1 MLKEFIR
8 RLRDRAAYVIA
19 DPADNTITF
28 SRGLYKRLRI
38 LETGRGKVMVFR
50 LKDDGRYCFT
60 LDIPEEA
67 KDTQIAEVMYN
78 SRYRC
83 VGFESLVPTV
93 NRIFYDYS
101 LPAGAQCKL
110 SVQEGATD
118 TMKYYIICPPYGK
131 HPR

>member
-19 DPADNTITF
+19 DPADNSITF

-38 LETGRGKVMVFR
+38 LETGKGKVMVFR

-67 KDTQIAEVMYN
+67 KDTQLAEVMYN

-110 SVQEGATD
+110 TTQEVVTD
-118 TMKYYIICPPYGK
+118 TMKYHIICPPYGK

>member
-19 DPADNTITF
+19 DPADKSITF
-28 SRGLYKRLRI
+28 SRCLYKRLRI
-38 LETGRGKVMVFR
+38 LETGKGKVMVFR

-67 KDTQIAEVMYN
+67 KDTQLAEVMYN

-110 SVQEGATD
+110 TTQEVVTD
-118 TMKYYIICPPYGK
+118 TMKYHIICPPYGK

>member
-8 RLRDRAAYVIA
+8 RLKDRAAYVIA
-19 DPADNTITF
+19 DPADNSITF

-67 KDTQIAEVMYN
+67 KDTQLAEVMYN

-110 SVQEGATD
+110 TTQEVVTD
-118 TMKYYIICPPYGK
+118 TMKYHIICPPYGK

>member
-8 RLRDRAAYVIA
+8 RLKDRAAYVIA
-19 DPADNTITF
+19 DPADNSITF

-67 KDTQIAEVMYN
+67 KDTQLAEVMYN

-110 SVQEGATD
+110 TTQEVVTD
-118 TMKYYIICPPYGK
+118 TMTYHIICPPYGK

>member
-8 RLRDRAAYVIA
+8 RLKDRAAYVIA
-19 DPADNTITF
+19 DPADNSITF

-38 LETGRGKVMVFR
+38 LETGKGKVMVFR

-67 KDTQIAEVMYN
+67 KDTQLAEVMYN

-110 SVQEGATD
+110 TTQEVVTD
-118 TMKYYIICPPYGK
+118 TMKYHIICPPYGK

>member
-19 DPADNTITF
+19 DPADNSITF

-60 LDIPEEA
+60 LE
-67 KDTQIAEVMYN
+67 IAEVMYN

>member
-19 DPADNTITF
+19 DPADNSITF
-28 SRGLYKRLRI
+28 SRCLYKRLRI
-38 LETGRGKVMVFR
+38 LETGKGKVMVFR

-67 KDTQIAEVMYN
+67 KDTQLAEVMYN

-110 SVQEGATD
+110 TTQEVVTD
-118 TMKYYIICPPYGK
+118 TMKYHIICPPYGK

>member
-19 DPADNTITF
+19 DPADNSITF

-67 KDTQIAEVMYN
+67 KDTQLAEVMYN

-93 NRIFYDYS
+93 NRIFYYYF

-110 SVQEGATD
+110 SAVEVVTK
-118 TMKYYIICPPYGK
+118 TMTYYIICPPYGK
-131 HPR
+131 HSR

>member
-8 RLRDRAAYVIA
+8 RLKDRAAYVIA
-19 DPADNTITF
+19 DPADNSITF

-67 KDTQIAEVMYN
+67 KDTQLAEVMYN

-93 NRIFYDYS
+93 NRIFYDYF

-110 SVQEGATD
+110 STVEVVTK
-118 TMKYYIICPPYGK
+118 TMTYYIICPPYGK
-131 HPR
+131 HSR